1 MDNNRNYRSVNG
13 FTIITFMVIVFGALW
28 MANRM
33 QVHRQAMTYTEFVT
47 QVEAKNVEEVY
58 IDQNKAVP
66 TGTVVFVLKDTDEN
80 RSVNVSNVE
89 KAEELLEKNKV
100 AYEISAIPETSMI
113 SSVLLPTVIT
123 LGGIMLLFSL

>member
-13 FTIITFMVIVFGALW
+13 FTIIIFMVIVFGALW

-33 QVHRQAMTYTEFVT
+33 QMHRQEMTYTEFVK
-47 QVEAKNVEEVY
+47 QVEAENVTEVY

-66 TGTVVFVLKDTDEN
+66 TGTVVFALKDTDEN

-89 KAEELLEKNKV
+89 KQTCEQ
-100 AYEISAIPETSMI
+100 S
-113 SSVLLPTVIT
+113 
-123 LGGIMLLFSL
+123 